1 MGPGLLKKVESI
13 DATPS
18 CSAILALVKIRL
30 KPLRIGAVEVG
41 FPAVLASLAGYSDL
55 AHRLLCRSLGA
66 PYAGTEAMLAHM
78 LLAGD
83 KIRRRLIRMD
93 EADHPLAG
101 QLMGS
106 EPEVMAR
113 AAATLDEMGF
123 DVVDLNF
130 ACPVKKVLGRGRG
143 GALLENPDRALEIV
157 RAVVRAVPRRPV
169 TVKLRRAYG
178 DGGGEAFWTIARGA
192 FEAGAAAICVHAR
205 SVEQKYRGRADW
217 DFLARVKE
225 AFPERTIIGS
235 GDVLQAADIPA
246 MIRRTGVDG
255 VSVARGAIGN
265 PWIFEQARA
274 LAEGRDIRNPGL
286 AEQRAL
292 IERHFEW
299 TSRLDSPRLAVKKM
313 RRFSIHYA
321 SLHPQPARARAVY
334 IAVKTGDDWRAALDA
349 LYPSG

>member
-1 MGPGLLKKVESI
+1 MSGLKTLS
-13 DATPS
+13 
-18 CSAILALVKIRL
+18 L
-30 KPLRIGAVEVG
+30 GAVEVG

-55 AHRLLCRSLGA
+55 AHRLVCRSLGA

-78 LLAGD
+78 LLVD
-83 KIRRRLIRMD
+83 NKLRRRLVRMD
-93 EADHPLAG
+93 ADDHPVAG

-113 AAATLDEMGF
+113 AAAVLDEMGF

-143 GALLENPDRALEIV
+143 GALMEKPDLALDIV
-157 RAVVRAVPRRPV
+157 RAVVRAAPRRPV
-169 TVKLRRAYG
+169 TIKLRRAYG
-178 DGGGEAFWTIARGA
+178 DGEEKAEDFWKIARGA
-192 FEAGAAAICVHAR
+192 FDAGAAAVCVHAR
-205 SVEQKYRGRADW
+205 TVEQKYRGRADW
-217 DFLARVKE
+217 DFLARVKA
-225 AFPERTIIGS
+225 AFPDRTILGS
-235 GDVLQAADIPA
+235 GDVLQAADVLE

-274 LAEGRDIRNPGL
+274 LAAGGEARSPDP

-292 IERHFEW
+292 IERHFEL
-299 TSRLDSPRLAVKKM
+299 TSRLYGPRFVVKKM

-321 SLHPQPARARAVY
+321 GLHPQPARARAAY
-334 IAVKTGDDWRAALDA
+334 ISVRTLDDWQAALES
-349 LYPSG
+349 LYGE